1 MKKAIYFI
9 LFAVLLNVS
18 AFANL
23 EYYRILSNSRAEP
36 LAMGGAYFGQR
47 DDFNFIMWNPA
58 AFVLETSP
66 ENDVHFRFNISL
78 FLRNLYV
85 FTFEGTGNGVNS
97 LEEAFLLSALSSF
110 KGISYVDKKSGFYA
124 ACLLFEEVLSPH
136 DLYFDAIKYGER
148 PTRYRK
154 WLNGNGIL
162 DSFSNHLA
170 VGYPINKQWN
180 FGYALH
186 YYRRNFY
193 PEYID
198 QYPQSGY
205 GHSFGIHYHDNMSWN
220 VGLTYYEM
228 PLHMT
233 DSRLRLERV
242 DHQSLNL
249 GISYQFDKN
258 NTFNLDVRDLEK
270 GSERPTA
277 REVHAGFSSRFGR
290 DFILRGGYFKE
301 ADTENEVWSVGCGI
315 WNLASMKS
323 VRKKVYKHQ
332 MPPTH
337 NNFIFNFGY
346 IYESRHGTD

>member
-1 MKKAIYFI
+1 MKKTVIFI
-9 LFAVLLNVS
+9 LFFLLVLLS
-18 AFANL
+18 AFGNL

-36 LAMGGAYFGQR
+36 LAMGGAYFAQR

-66 ENDVHFRFNISL
+66 KNDVHVRWNLSL
-78 FLRNLYV
+78 FLRNFYA
-85 FTFEGTGNGVNS
+85 FNFDDRPRGINS
-97 LEEAFLLSALSSF
+97 FEEAFLASALSAI
-110 KGISYVDKKSGFYA
+110 KGINYVDKKTGFYA
-124 ACLLFEEVLSPH
+124 GCLLFEEMLSPE
-136 DLYFDAIKYGER
+136 DLYYDALKYGER

-162 DSFSNHLA
+162 DSFSNHIA

-205 GHSFGIHYHDNMSWN
+205 GHSWGLHHHDNKAWN

-233 DSRLRLERV
+233 DSSIRL
-242 DHQSLNL
+242 
-249 GISYQFDKN
+249 
-258 NTFNLDVRDLEK
+258 
-270 GSERPTA
+270 
-277 REVHAGFSSRFGR
+277 
-290 DFILRGGYFKE
+290 
-301 ADTENEVWSVGCGI
+301 
-315 WNLASMKS
+315 
-323 VRKKVYKHQ
+323 
-332 MPPTH
+332 
-337 NNFIFNFGY
+337 
-346 IYESRHGTD
+346 